1 MSTWTVNGFDLDS
14 IDFVEGLSIVF
25 QNQDDD
31 YADFRLRRNYDQ
43 AIPDLLGHEKT
54 IAIRNGS
61 RVVFRGEVSANQLS
75 AGPFSEYRSVTVRGP
90 WGRFREMPFL
100 YVYPYATG
108 SELSTHGILGGDAN
122 ALVASILA
130 TNAADVVQIGAIDL
144 GTVTIP
150 EQEVYDQ
157 TLAQVLQS
165 ILRFIPGAQV
175 CFDYQTD
182 PPTIYVLADNS
193 AGLETVEL
201 DPDDGSMS
209 SLRLAPLYDRLVDGV
224 TLQYEANGQTANGQL
239 ILYQFGYGTGVNT
252 ISSPIQS
259 SGFFIVGTDSA
270 GDARSRRH
278 FRRTVLLSGAY
289 DVSTYVLG
297 GQLWTY
303 RSMRSG
309 KIFSLND
316 LYQTGDS
323 GSTLRNLK
331 IMADW
336 SMFARMVPGS
346 ASNFSIN
353 LAGRYNWP
361 LAGLGTMQKALVTIP
376 DMNLDG
382 VAPATKFRPLIMRGA
397 QYNSIPNPISF
408 ALDPWWPNLSLFP
421 SLFYQHSAG
430 DGGIRAHR
438 FSFNW
443 QGFSDGNGNT
453 GYYDCYDPE
462 RGVIFID
469 TTSIGSVNASTGHFL
484 FTRTVNNSSAE
495 IPPQGIAAQILAANS
510 RLLWDGDCSVRRENA
525 AQMFL
530 GLKRRVSIPKAGAE
544 TVVQRVSI
552 DAATGQVDLVFGA
565 PQHLGPQDLIS
576 LYRASR
582 N

>member
-14 IDFVEGLSIVF
+14 LDFVEGLSIVF

-31 YADFRLRRNYDQ
+31 YADFRLRRDYDQ
-43 AIPDLLGHEKT
+43 AIPDLLGHDKT

-75 AGPFSEYRSVTVRGP
+75 ASPFSESRSVTARGP
-90 WGRFREMPFL
+90 WGRFRQMPFL
-100 YVYPYATG
+100 YLYPYATG

-122 ALVASILA
+122 ALVAAILE
-130 TNAADVVQIGAIDL
+130 TNAAEVVQIGAIDL

-182 PPTIYVLADNS
+182 PPTIYIFADNS
-193 AGLETVEL
+193 SGLETVEL

-224 TLQYEANGQTANGQL
+224 TLHYEVNGQTASGQL
-239 ILYQFGYGTGVNT
+239 IRYQSGYGTNVDT
-252 ISSPIQS
+252 MSSPDEA

-289 DVSTYVLG
+289 DVSTYVVG

-303 RSMRSG
+303 KSMRTG
-309 KIFSLND
+309 NVFNLMD

-336 SMFARMVPGS
+336 AMFARMFPGT
-346 ASNFSIN
+346 ANNFNIN

-361 LAGLGTMQKALVTIP
+361 LAGLGTMGLTNNPIP
-376 DMNLDG
+376 GMSLEG
-382 VAPATKFRPLIMRGA
+382 EGPATAKRPLLLRGA
-397 QYNSIPNPISF
+397 QYNAIPNPITF
-408 ALDPWWPNLSLFP
+408 AMGAWWQHDWFP
-421 SLFYQHSAG
+421 SQFHQHAAG
-430 DGGIRAHR
+430 DGGIRAYR
-438 FSFNW
+438 ITFNW
-443 QGFSDGNGNT
+443 TGFSNGTGDTGN
-453 GYYDCYDPE
+453 YEHPY
-462 RGVIFID
+462 GVVFID

-510 RLLWDGDCSVRRENA
+510 RLLWDGAASVRRENA

-552 DAATGQVDLVFGA
+552 DVSTGQVDLVFGA

>member
-1 MSTWTVNGFDLDS
+1 MSAWTVNGFDLES

-43 AIPDLLGHEKT
+43 AIPELLGHEKI

-61 RVVFRGEVSANQLS
+61 RVVFRGEVAGNQLAAS
-75 AGPFSEYRSVTVRGP
+75 PFSEFRSVTVRGP
-90 WGRFREMPFL
+90 WGRFREMPYL

-108 SELSTHGILGGDAN
+108 DALSTHGVLGGDAN
-122 ALVASILA
+122 SLVAAILT
-130 TNAADVVQIGAIDL
+130 TNASEIVQIGTIDL

-157 TLAQVLQS
+157 TLAQVLQT

-182 PPTIYVLADNS
+182 PPTIHVLADNS
-193 AGLETVEL
+193 PAIETVDL

-224 TLQYEANGQTANGQL
+224 TLQYEASGQTANGQL
-239 ILYQFGYGTGVNT
+239 ILYQSGYGTNVNT
-252 ISSPIQS
+252 VSEPEEAT
-259 SGFFIVGTDSA
+259 GFFIVGTDSA

-278 FRRTVLLSGAY
+278 FRRTILLSGAY
-289 DVSTYVLG
+289 DVSTYVIG

-303 RSMRSG
+303 KSMRSG
-309 KIFSLND
+309 NIFNIMD

-336 SMFARMVPGS
+336 SMFARMFPGN
-346 ASNFSIN
+346 ANNFNIN

-361 LAGLGTMQKALVTIP
+361 LAGLGTMDLTNNPIP
-376 DMNLDG
+376 NMSLEG
-382 VAPATKFRPLIMRGA
+382 SGPSTAYRPLLMRGA
-397 QYNSIPNPISF
+397 QYNSIPNPITF
-408 ALDPWWPNLSLFP
+408 AMGPWWQHDWFP
-421 SLFYQHSAG
+421 SQFHQHAAG
-430 DGGIRAHR
+430 DGGIRAYR
-438 FSFNW
+438 ITFNW
-443 QGFSDGNGNT
+443 TGFSNGT
-453 GYYDCYDPE
+453 GDTGSYEHPY
-462 RGVIFID
+462 GVVFID
-469 TTSIGSVNASTGHFL
+469 TTSIGSVNATTGHFL
-484 FTRTVNNSSAE
+484 FTRTANNSSAE

-510 RLLWDGDCSVRRENA
+510 RLLWDGAATVRREAA

-530 GLKRRVSIPKAGAE
+530 GRKRRVSIAKVGAE
-544 TVVQRVSI
+544 TVVQRIAI

-582 N
+582 G